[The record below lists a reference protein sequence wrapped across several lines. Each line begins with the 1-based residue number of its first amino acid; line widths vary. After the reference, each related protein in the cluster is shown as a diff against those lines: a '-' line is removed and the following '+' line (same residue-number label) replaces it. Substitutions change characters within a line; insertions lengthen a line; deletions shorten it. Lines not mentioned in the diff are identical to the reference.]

1 MLGQIENHLVLD
13 SYWKRFEQEREV
25 EKVLNQKGFHNLKTN
40 EFIVEEDAF
49 TNALWECLFGKDEE
63 IRKDFEEAVMEIYY
77 NGNWVREE

>member
-1 MLGQIENHLVLD
+1 MFSVENHMVID

-40 EFIVEEDAF
+40 EFVAEEDAF

-77 NGNWVREE
+77 NGNWIRED